1 MFRRSRV
8 CSAPH
13 YRYHKE
19 GGLSVQGGWVG
30 RENWKTKISQN
41 YIPGWNLFIY
51 PLAISYLWLTLVI
64 GKIGLSQYVYLW
76 PSGAEVKL
84 RFIDDILRLKVPGI
98 FFCPD
103 LCLYSNLWETELFW
117 ISSEIVMGRSNFFS
131 LRNSYLLYLMFSERL
146 SWILV
151 KEGGFS

>member
-1 MFRRSRV
+1 MFRSNK
-8 CSAPH
+8 PN
-13 YRYHKE
+13 YRYRKE
-19 GGLSVQGGWVG
+19 RGRSARGGMVG
-30 RENWKTKISQN
+30 RKRNWRMSKRNSRMKFVQFYQSYLI
-41 YIPGWNLFIY
+41 
-51 PLAISYLWLTLVI
+51 AISYLWLTLVI